1 MSRTPRTRFIV
12 DAIEDAGVVGAG
24 GAGFPT
30 HVKLAA
36 EVDTVIANGVE
47 CEPLLASDQAVMT
60 LTPDKVLDG
69 LKAAMTATG
78 AKMGYIALKKKYVSS
93 VAAVRNVIS
102 GRDDIDL
109 VELDDIYPY
118 GDEHVLTHEV
128 TGRYV
133 PEGGLP
139 LEAGVVVTNVAT
151 LANVADALEG
161 RPVTHRIVT
170 IAGEVKNPVTVRAPV
185 GTAIQDLIRFAGG
198 SSVED
203 YGIILGG
210 PIMGKLTHSE
220 EAVVTKLTG
229 GVIVLPR
236 NHVLITRR
244 RDSLAG
250 ILRRARSNCCQC
262 MACTETCPRNLLG
275 HGISPHLIMRAVSM
289 SPGNV
294 MPEIVKS
301 AWLCSECGVCET
313 IACQSN
319 LSPVRINQALKESMM
334 RKGIKNPYHRSD
346 IAANPMREYRK
357 VPGSRLN
364 MRAGISK
371 YSRQPADILQAFDP
385 DKKMKAI
392 PVIVPERVDIPLLQ
406 HVGAPAVPCVKQS
419 DAVNEGDLIAEI
431 PDSALGAR
439 IHASI
444 SGVVLDIGKTI
455 TIVARGH

>member
-1 MSRTPRTRFIV
+1 MSRTPRNGFIV
-12 DAIEDAGVVGAG
+12 DAIRDAGVVGAG
-24 GAGFPT
+24 GAGFPA

-36 EVDTVIANGVE
+36 KVDTVIANGVE

-60 LTPDKVLDG
+60 LNPEKVLAG

-78 AKMGYIALKKKYVSS
+78 ARRGYIALKKKYVSS
-93 VAAVRNVIS
+93 VAAIRSVIS
-102 GRDDIDL
+102 GHDDIDL
-109 VELDDIYPY
+109 VELEDIYPY
-118 GDEHVLTHEV
+118 GDEHVLTYEV

-139 LEAGVVVTNVAT
+139 LEAGVVVSNVAT

-161 RPVTHRIVT
+161 RPVTHRVVT
-170 IAGEVKNPVTVRAPV
+170 IVGEIARPVTVNAPI
-185 GTAIQDLIRFAGG
+185 GTAIADLIRFACMP
-198 SSVED
+198 SVED
-203 YGIILGG
+203 YEVILGG
-210 PIMGKLTHSE
+210 PIMGKPAQRET
-220 EAVVTKLTG
+220 AVVTKLTG
-229 GVIVLPR
+229 GVIALPE
-236 NHVLITRR
+236 NHVLIMRR
-244 RDSLAG
+244 RDSLTG

-275 HGISPHLIMRAVSM
+275 HEIRPHLIMRAVSM

-313 IACQSN
+313 VTCPSS
-319 LSPVRINQALKESMM
+319 LSPVRVNQALKESMA

-346 IAANPMREYRK
+346 IAVNPMRDYRR
-357 VPGSRLN
+357 VPGSRLS

-371 YSRQPADILQAFDP
+371 YSHQPADILQALGVDE
-385 DKKMKAI
+385 KTGAI
-392 PVIVPERVDIPLLQ
+392 PVIMPDMVDIPLLQ
-406 HVGAPAVPCVKQS
+406 HVGAPAVPCVKQGDTVS
-419 DAVNEGDLIAEI
+419 EGDLIAKI
-431 PDSALGAR
+431 PTSSLGAR

-444 SGVVLDIGKTI
+444 SGVVRDIGKTI